1 VGLVSLASVDSLL
14 RIRLEEVPAVVT
26 ALLEV
31 RGVTVRFGGLTA
43 LDDVSVAISSGEVVG
58 VIGPNGAGKTT
69 LFNVVCG
76 FTRPTAGALQWRG
89 RALQRHHPRRLASL
103 GIARTLQGLG
113 LFPHLTVLENVTVG
127 ATKDAR
133 AWFGS
138 ALFALP
144 RSDHDEERLRGRA
157 MTVLRELD
165 VADVVDRLPG
175 QLPYGIQKRVALARA
190 LVAEPDLLLLDE
202 PASGLSSEEMSELGR
217 LIRSLRDRM
226 SVLLVEH
233 HMDLVME
240 VCDRIVV
247 LDFGRL
253 IASGTPDEVRDNP
266 QVLEAYLG
274 EKVERAGGDDALG

>member
-1 VGLVSLASVDSLL
+1 V
-14 RIRLEEVPAVVT
+14 EEVPAVVT

-43 LDDVSVAISSGEVVG
+43 LDDVSATVETGEVVG

-76 FTRPTAGALQWRG
+76 FTRPTEGSLQWRG
-89 RALQRHHPRRLASL
+89 RALQRHQPRQLASL

-144 RSDHDEERLRGRA
+144 RSDSDESRLRDRA
-157 MTVLRELD
+157 LAVMREIDIAD
-165 VADVVDRLPG
+165 VADRLPG

-233 HMDLVME
+233 HMDLVMD

-253 IASGTPDEVRDNP
+253 IATGTPDEVRDNP

-274 EKVERAGGDDALG
+274 EKVERTGGDDARG